1 MRVQSLFFLLVAVLL
16 AGCGTGT
23 RTLVDTEYND
33 NRNVTTY
40 ESRRISIGLE
50 GGGMGTYGG
59 RKSIELRARASC
71 DGQKCRPSEVV
82 VQFYT
87 DGTTPLYISDRSVTF
102 EADSESYEWEKNP
115 NERRATETGRV
126 VGKIVEV
133 TMTPEQL
140 VQLARAERV
149 SGMLGS
155 IRFNLSFNKR
165 KPLRMLAQRVSG
177 DAGTQK
183 TTS

>member
-1 MRVQSLFFLLVAVLL
+1 MRVKYLIVLIVGIAL
-16 AGCGTGT
+16 AGCGSGT
-23 RTLVDTEYND
+23 RALVESEYND

-40 ESRRISIGLE
+40 EAKRITIGFD

-59 RKSIELRARASC
+59 RQNIELRVSASC
-71 DGQKCRPSEVV
+71 EGQQCRPSAVKV
-82 VQFYT
+82 LFYT
-87 DGTTPLYISDRSVTF
+87 NSSTPLYISDRSVVF
-102 EADSESYEWEKNP
+102 EADSETYEWEKNP

-140 VQLARAERV
+140 VQFARAERV
-149 SGMLGS
+149 NGQLGS

-165 KPLRMLAQRVSG
+165 KPLRMLAQRIAG
-177 DAGTQK
+177 DAGTEK
-183 TTS
+183 TPS